1 MLKTIL
7 DWLFNLPEKGSRQSA
22 KNRMKLMVIH
32 DRQQM
37 PPAQVEK
44 MKKELLEVMSKY
56 FEIDPEQAEC
66 IIQSSDDRSAVIS
79 TNVPLL
85 PKGLKKKAGALN

>member
-44 MKKELLEVMSKY
+44 MKKELLEVMAKY
-56 FEIDPEQAEC
+56 FEIDPDQAEC
-66 IIQSSDDRSAVIS
+66 IIQSNDDRSAVIS

-85 PKGLKKKAGALN
+85 PKGLKKKIGAMN

>member
-7 DWLFNLPEKGSRQSA
+7 DWLFNIPEKGSKYSA

-37 PPAQVEK
+37 PPAQIEK

-56 FEIDPEQAEC
+56 FDIDPDHAEC
-66 IIQSSDDRSAVIS
+66 IIQSNDDRSAVIS
-79 TNVPLL
+79 TNVPLVNKK
-85 PKGLKKKAGALN
+85 PSKIGLLN